1 MYWSDRKS
9 LDFLAGM
16 AVIFFPLAG
25 MVRGLWFLEF
35 LLLLAVFWL
44 GIQRGLRT
52 AAAILVLGYGL
63 AMLFYWPGPISYLPW
78 VGLFS
83 VFAWERGWTLR
94 VNAFWSLLLA
104 GLLGAIPVIG
114 LAQQGLQPQL
124 LHDAVNASME
134 SYKAL
139 GMLDAAQQLGV
150 SEGDLRSALEQML
163 PVYISLLPSLA
174 ALTSLFEYTAMGYLA
189 LRWIPA
195 VRAGRAPFS
204 HWRLPWYA
212 VWGAILGLAAYLGG
226 DEFALAFLKGLGTN
240 LLVVYAGVALVLGL
254 AVYVHFLRSPRI
266 PLLLK
271 WAMLFVNL
279 FYFLFSIV
287 AIVVFGLFDLVFNFR
302 KLPDTSV

>member
-212 VWGAILGLAAYLGG
+212 VWGAILSLSWRG
-226 DEFALAFLKGLGTN
+226 
-240 LLVVYAGVALVLGL
+240 
-254 AVYVHFLRSPRI
+254 
-266 PLLLK
+266 
-271 WAMLFVNL
+271 
-279 FYFLFSIV
+279 
-287 AIVVFGLFDLVFNFR
+287 
-302 KLPDTSV
+302 